1 MTPDVSQWLASWVSP
16 YSPEMALDRISHLQ
30 STAIAGRALPFS
42 ILRQADDTVMGFV
55 SLERSAAEPMRAAL
69 SFWLGTAFHGHGYM
83 REALTSFLP
92 AGFQHLCVEVIEGG
106 AQNDNAASIA
116 VMRANG
122 MTYVGARMVFAPS
135 RQREEACAFYEITP
149 MQLAG
154 A

>member
-1 MTPDVSQWLASWVSP
+1 MTPDVSQWLASWASP

-30 STAIAGRALPFS
+30 STAMAGRALPFS

-55 SLERSAAEPMRAAL
+55 SLERSTADTRRAAL
-69 SFWLGTAFHGHGYM
+69 SFWLGAAFHGQGYM
-83 REALTSFLP
+83 PEALAQLFPT
-92 AGFQHLCVEVIEGG
+92 GFKHLDVDAIEGG

-116 VMRANG
+116 VMRASG
-122 MTYVGARMVFAPS
+122 MTYVGARIVFAPS